1 MKTLKDM
8 FEVYRPKS
16 PDEQKFVDKHVTIKH
31 KDRNE
36 VNGKANG
43 DDVFKATNIK
53 PSKREDTRH
62 GYDIGADEKVYEETE
77 FYVDETMLDE
87 GIIDKLF
94 DKPEKVVRKYKYS
107 YGKTT
112 DYPEGEKPFQ
122 KATNPKAKNEPVP
135 RDENGDTLYQRVQ
148 KSRGM
153 KEEVEEIDEANK
165 ENKVKKNVYTGK
177 VGQKLARERGSAMYS
192 DAKKA
197 GREILRKEDIINRA
211 IEKYM
216 PEVADIKPLTMEQ
229 RLAKKLEGLS
239 EGHTALLFSLF
250 TNLNEDNQLKMID
263 TCEDREGINQLIDF
277 ALENRG
283 E

>member
-53 PSKREDTRH
+53 PVERETTRH
-62 GYDIGADEKVYEETE
+62 GYNVGNDEKVYEENE
-77 FYVDETMLDE
+77 FVNEEELIDE
-87 GIIDKLF
+87 GILGGLF
-94 DKPEKVVRKYKYS
+94 AKKKPNVTAKMTSSQELP
-107 YGKTT
+107 
-112 DYPEGEKPFQ
+112 DGEKPFQ
-122 KATNPKAKNEPVP
+122 KATGQGTRKPQVVQ
-135 RDENGDTLYQRVQ
+135 RDAQGRTLYQRVTDAQQ
-148 KSRGM
+148 KRSL
-153 KEEVEEIDEANK
+153 
-165 ENKVKKNVYTGK
+165 T
-177 VGQKLARERGSAMYS
+177 
-192 DAKKA
+192 
-197 GREILRKEDIINRA
+197 KEDIINRT

-229 RLAKKLEGLS
+229 RLAKKLDGLS

-250 TNLNEDNQLKMID
+250 TNLNEDNQMKMID

-277 ALENRG
+277 ALENSRG